1 MIDERD
7 LRIADLERRL
17 AVYNSGGFADADVLA
32 ARYLDQEDDLAA
44 SRREVAA
51 LKLALRSLIELRD
64 EAEHTVPLVE
74 DGNIKEIARWR
85 DRWAEAYANARA
97 ALVEGTT

>member
-32 ARYLDQEDDLAA
+32 ARYLDQENDLAA
-44 SRREVAA
+44 SRREVARLESVIWWA
-51 LKLALRSLIELRD
+51 LGMGDDFPDWPDTVTITGNPKFWWRKELR
-64 EAEHTVPLVE
+64 
-74 DGNIKEIARWR
+74 R
-85 DRWAEAYANARA
+85 RA
-97 ALVEGTT
+97 ALVEGTTAGERTP